1 MFLRSIWYQLQLLRN
16 LRTTFVLLSVFPR
29 KSPFFKLSFIF
40 SFSFL
45 SNHTIYCIH
54 ILFTTLSLILISP
67 GHLNYELC
75 TTYAALWI
83 LAFTFCQQVQLDLN
97 SIKSILASAS
107 KLEGSSIMKCKVGG
121 SLWKVPVVLLR
132 SDTQHINTNI
142 WVTGLQ
148 HQSNYN
154 LFIIWQD
161 VQWMTLL
168 GASLNYSE
176 NFNLLEAPLEIS
188 RGNWK
193 WSAIQYWRLL
203 FSS

>member
-1 MFLRSIWYQLQLLRN
+1 MLFFSISKSTVPHCKVFLRSIWYQLQLLRN

-29 KSPFFKLSFIF
+29 SSPFFKLSFIF

-75 TTYAALWI
+75 TTLAALWI

-142 WVTGLQ
+142 WVSYSINRIRISHLAGCPMNDSTWRFFK
-148 HQSNYN
+148 
-154 LFIIWQD
+154 LFGK
-161 VQWMTLL
+161 L
-168 GASLNYSE
+168 
-176 NFNLLEAPLEIS
+176 
-188 RGNWK
+188 
-193 WSAIQYWRLL
+193 
-203 FSS
+203 

>member
-16 LRTTFVLLSVFPR
+16 LRTTFVLLSVFRR
-29 KSPFFKLSFIF
+29 KSPFFQTIISFFLFFFVLSHH
-40 SFSFL
+40 L
-45 SNHTIYCIH
+45 LHVH
-54 ILFTTLSLILISP
+54 ILFSRLSLILISP

-142 WVTGLQ
+142 LVSYSINRIRISHLAGRPMNDSTWRFFK
-148 HQSNYN
+148 
-154 LFIIWQD
+154 LFGK
-161 VQWMTLL
+161 L
-168 GASLNYSE
+168 
-176 NFNLLEAPLEIS
+176 
-188 RGNWK
+188 
-193 WSAIQYWRLL
+193 
-203 FSS
+203 

>member
-1 MFLRSIWYQLQLLRN
+1 MFWGVSGTSYNFCATWEKLLCCYP
-16 LRTTFVLLSVFPR
+16 S
-29 KSPFFKLSFIF
+29 SPASPPF
-40 SFSFL
+40 S
-45 SNHTIYCIH
+45 NY
-54 ILFTTLSLILISP
+54 ILFFVFLSLILISP

-142 WVTGLQ
+142 WV
-148 HQSNYN
+148 S
-154 LFIIWQD
+154 
-161 VQWMTLL
+161 
-168 GASLNYSE
+168 YS
-176 NFNLLEAPLEIS
+176 IS
-188 RGNWK
+188 RIRVSLSFGRTSNEWLYL
-193 WSAIQYWRLL
+193 ALL
-203 FSS
+203 

>member
-1 MFLRSIWYQLQLLRN
+1 MFVFILNFNFRYFFNFKVHGSSLQSVFEEYLVPV
-16 LRTTFVLLSVFPR
+16 TTFAQLENNLCCYPSSPA
-29 KSPFFKLSFIF
+29 SPPFFKISLLFF
-40 SFSFL
+40 FSFL
-45 SNHTIYCIH
+45 SYHTIYWIH
-54 ILFTTLSLILISP
+54 ILFTRLSHILISP

-142 WVTGLQ
+142 WV
-148 HQSNYN
+148 S
-154 LFIIWQD
+154 
-161 VQWMTLL
+161 
-168 GASLNYSE
+168 YS
-176 NFNLLEAPLEIS
+176 IS
-188 RGNWK
+188 RIRVSLSFGRTSNEWLYL
-193 WSAIQYWRLL
+193 ALL
-203 FSS
+203 